1 MDFFPQV
8 KSQILNGFH
17 RPEITINP
25 PAGNSCGLIKQY
37 KFHKRD
43 CVLLVQH
50 FRHDSGLH

>member
-8 KSQILNGFH
+8 QFQSLNGFH

-25 PAGNSCGLIKQY
+25 PAGNSCGLIKQH
-37 KFHKRD
+37 KFQKRD

-50 FRHDSGLH
+50 FRQDSVRH